1 MNRATG
7 VAVGAAMAFGL
18 GLALSACSEGEAGEA
33 GASLA
38 AESVTT
44 QATQPVVTV
53 YKSPT

>member
-7 VAVGAAMAFGL
+7 VAVGATMAFGL
-18 GLALSACSEGEAGEA
+18 GLARSACSEGEAGEA